1 MSLYGSSNWLH
12 YLAGAVMTAALV
24 SIAACGTQ
32 SRRIDLNSYAPV
44 IDVKGQGHDLAA
56 YQQDLQ
62 DCRMLGM
69 VAQAK
74 YDAQREQELEEAKEA
89 AIIGTLAGAILG
101 HAVGSHNDYHTGRLA
116 TAGAAYGAAIGAGV
130 GAENVDYNRTLVKF
144 GPTGLVD
151 RCLRDCGYRILSA
164 GGYGGG

>member
-1 MSLYGSSNWLH
+1 MSLHGSSKWSK
-12 YLAGAVMTAALV
+12 YLSGALITAAVV
-24 SIAACGTQ
+24 SLTACGTQ
-32 SRRIDLNSYAPV
+32 SRRIELSSYAPV
-44 IDVKGQGHDLAA
+44 IDVKGQGHDLAT

-101 HAVGSHNDYHTGRLA
+101 HAVGSQNDYHTGRAA
-116 TAGAAYGAAIGAGV
+116 TAGAAYGAAIGGGI
-130 GAENVDYNRTLVKF
+130 GAENVDYDRTLVKF

-151 RCLRDCGYRILSA
+151 RCMTDRGYKILSA
-164 GGYGGG
+164 EGYGGG